1 MPAWKLLGPGLQ
13 GGALLGETLGGLA
26 GIPLAGLQVLD
37 GGGQGVPVL
46 FGGELVQADLL
57 DGLGDVLAP
66 GQLLLPVPGEGLAL
80 GLGLGQLLLQG
91 SDLLL
96 GLGLEGLHLG

>member
-1 MPAWKLLGPGLQ
+1 MPSWSSWALASRAAPSWAKRWAAWP
-13 GGALLGETLGGLA
+13 ES
-26 GIPLAGLQVLD
+26 PLAGLQLLD

-80 GLGLGQLLLQG
+80 GLGLGELLLQG
-91 SDLLL
+91 GDLLL